1 MRAGGREI
9 AVYNI
14 LSDGS
19 FIMVPCLHVKRNSRD
34 ERDFFPN
41 LEKMP
46 CRHRRRWGEEEPS
59 SFPGLQPPWGLEL
72 RFDAQLHSRSPLPH
86 GAAIPQGLM
95 LNIAPAFQTDRRA
108 PAATPGS

>member
-1 MRAGGREI
+1 MGEEMRAGGREL

-19 FIMVPCLHVKRNSRD
+19 FIMVPCLHVKSRD

-46 CRHRRRWGEEEPS
+46 CRHWRRWGEEEPS
-59 SFPGLQPPWGLEL
+59 SFPGLQHPWGLEL
-72 RFDAQLHSRSPLPH
+72 RFMHNC
-86 GAAIPQGLM
+86 I
-95 LNIAPAFQTDRRA
+95 
-108 PAATPGS
+108 PAASSHMELLFPGA